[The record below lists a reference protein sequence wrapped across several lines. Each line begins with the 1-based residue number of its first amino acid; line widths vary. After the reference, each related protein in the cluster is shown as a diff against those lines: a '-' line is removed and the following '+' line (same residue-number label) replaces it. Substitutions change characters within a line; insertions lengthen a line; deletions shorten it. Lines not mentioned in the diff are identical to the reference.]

1 MNYDINLL
9 NEEQLAP
16 LKVTD
21 GAVLVTAG
29 AGSGKTR
36 LLTHRVAYLIDELGV
51 NPFNIL
57 AITFTNKASG
67 EMASRISQMVEGA
80 DKVWISTFHS
90 MCAKLLRMEISHL
103 PPFTRDFSIYSES
116 DSDKALKDVLAQ
128 VGVSDDKIKKS
139 VSFHLSNWKNGG
151 QSLNEYLLTHK
162 DEFDMQKIGACMKAY
177 QDKLK
182 KNNALDFDDLIAKT
196 VELFKTC
203 PEVLAY
209 YANRFQYIHVDEFQD
224 TNTIQYI
231 LIKLL
236 ASVHGNVF
244 VVGDEDQCIYSW
256 RGANFQNI
264 FNFKRDFEGAKVF
277 KLEHN
282 YRSSPEIITIANNVI
297 KNNSSRLN
305 KNMYTTKPANQK
317 PILFNAYDERD
328 EALFVAKNVQKL
340 VAEGFQ
346 YDDIAVLMRINA
358 LSRSFEEAF
367 LSYNIPH
374 RIYGGFK
381 FYERAEI
388 KNVIGYLRLFVNPK
402 DDISFARVINFPKR
416 GIGDGTIA
424 KLAEVDFDKSLLE
437 NCLSEEL
444 ASFGAIAKKFTPF
457 KEGYLRAEKSLNGKM
472 SDFVEEVIKSFGIRE
487 AYNPKDEDDMTRLL
501 NIEQFILSV
510 KEYEALNPE
519 AGLNEFLENITLSSE
534 NDEIGQGGAV
544 TIATVHAVKGLEFKV
559 VFVVGIEE
567 GIFPI
572 SRAFNSNN
580 ELEEERRL
588 MYVALTRAEERL
600 ILSHASKRYLYHGSE
615 YQTPSRFCRE
625 FGLLGFEEVKR
636 AQTSFGGR
644 DDYDRGYSRGNS
656 YGSSSGYGGGY
667 NKSYGNSY
675 SDRFDKNNDGY
686 NNVDRFSKMHTSE
699 TEVKFFNHSDFMK
712 KEKKEE
718 QVKDVSVFKVGQT
731 VSHPRYGEG
740 KIVEISSDG
749 LVGDIVFSVGKKSL
763 MLELAP
769 LEIKE

>member
-1 MNYDINLL
+1 MNYNINEL

-16 LKVTD
+16 LKVTE

-36 LLTHRVAYLIDELGV
+36 LLTHRVAYLIDQLGV
-51 NPFNIL
+51 NPYQIL
-57 AITFTNKASG
+57 AITFTNKAAG
-67 EMASRISQMVEGA
+67 EMAERISSMVQGA
-80 DKVWISTFHS
+80 ERVWISTFHS
-90 MCAKLLRMEISHL
+90 MCAKILRMEISHL

-116 DSDKALKDVLAQ
+116 DSDKALKDVLAEK
-128 VGVSDDKIKKS
+128 GLDSELKKN
-139 VSFHLSNWKNGG
+139 VSFHLSNWKNDT

-162 DEFDMQKIGACMKAY
+162 DEYDMNKIGIAMTAY
-177 QDKLK
+177 QEKLK

-203 PEVLAY
+203 PEVLGI
-209 YANRFQYIHVDEFQD
+209 YANRFKYIHVDEFQD
-224 TNTIQYI
+224 TNSVQY
-231 LIKLL
+231 LLVKML

-264 FNFKRDFEGAKVF
+264 FNFKRDFEDVKVF

-282 YRSSPEIITIANNVI
+282 YRSSPEIITVANNVI

-305 KNMYTTKPANQK
+305 KNMWTTKPSGQK
-317 PILFNAYDERD
+317 PILFNGYDERD
-328 EALFVAKNVQKL
+328 EALFVAKNIQKL
-340 VAEGFQ
+340 VPME
-346 YDDIAVLMRINA
+346 YKYNDICVLMRINA

-381 FYERAEI
+381 FYERVEI
-388 KNVIGYLRLFVNPK
+388 KNLINYLRLFVNPK
-402 DDISFARVINFPKR
+402 DDVSFARVINFPKR
-416 GIGDGTIA
+416 GIGDGTLA
-424 KLAEVDFDKSLLE
+424 KLGEIDLNKSLLE
-437 NCLSEEL
+437 NCLSEEFKSSSAL
-444 ASFGAIAKKFTPF
+444 YKKFISF
-457 KEGYLRAEKSLNGKM
+457 IEGYNRVNSFPKSPL
-472 SDFVEEVIKSFGIRE
+472 SDFVEEMIKAFGIRG
-487 AYNPKDEDDMTRLL
+487 AYNTKDEDDMNRLL
-501 NIEQFILSV
+501 NIEQFIVSV

-519 AGLNEFLENITLSSE
+519 ATLNEFLENITLSSE
-534 NDEIGQGGAV
+534 TDEIGEGGAV

-559 VFVVGIEE
+559 VFIVGLEE

-572 SRAFNSNN
+572 SRAFNSTG

-600 ILSHASKRYLYHGSE
+600 ILSHVSKRYLYRDSTF
-615 YQTPSRFCRE
+615 QTPSRFCRE
-625 FGLLGFEEVKR
+625 FGILALDEIKKPDSFARSGFG
-636 AQTSFGGR
+636 QNG
-644 DDYDRGYSRGNS
+644 
-656 YGSSSGYGGGY
+656 GYGHE
-667 NKSYGNSY
+667 KSGNNY
-675 SDRFDKNNDGY
+675 LEKHNALQDNENI
-686 NNVDRFSKMHTSE
+686 
-699 TEVKFFNHSDFMK
+699 KFFNKNAFMN

-718 QVKDVSVFKVGQT
+718 KPLKDVSAYKVGQI

-740 KIVEISSDG
+740 QIVEISSDG
-749 LVGDIVFSVGKKSL
+749 LVGDIIFEVGKKSL

-769 LEIKE
+769 LIIKE

>member
-16 LKVTD
+16 LKQTE

-36 LLTHRVAYLIDELGV
+36 LLTHRVAYLIDKFGI

-57 AITFTNKASG
+57 AITFTNKAAG

-80 DKVWISTFHS
+80 DRVWISTFHS

-116 DSDKALKDVLAQ
+116 DSDKALKEVLAQ

-139 VSFHLSNWKNGG
+139 VSFHLSNWKNGA

-162 DEFDMQKIGACMKAY
+162 DEFDMQKIGSCMRAY
-177 QDKLK
+177 QEKLK

-203 PEVLAY
+203 PEVLSY
-209 YANRFQYIHVDEFQD
+209 YANRFKYIHVDEFQD
-224 TNTIQYI
+224 TNTIQY
-231 LIKLL
+231 LLVKLL

-264 FNFKRDFEGAKVF
+264 FNFKRDFENVKVF

-297 KNNSSRLN
+297 KNNTTRLN
-305 KNMYTTKPANQK
+305 KNMFTTKPANQK

-340 VAEGFQ
+340 VAEGFK

-374 RIYGGFK
+374 RIFGGFK

-416 GIGDGTIA
+416 GIGEGTIA
-424 KLAEVDFDKSLLE
+424 KLAEVDFESSLLE
-437 NCLSEEL
+437 NCLSDRL
-444 ASFGAIAKKFTPF
+444 NDYPSLAKKFASF
-457 KEGYLRAEKSLNGKM
+457 KEGYLKAKEFLNGKM
-472 SDFVEEVIKSFGIRE
+472 SKFVEEVIKAFKIRE
-487 AYNPKDEDDMTRLL
+487 AYNLKDEDDFNRLE
-501 NIEQFILSV
+501 NIQQLINSV
-510 KEYEALNPE
+510 VEFESLNPE
-519 AGLNEFLENITLSSE
+519 ATLNDFLENITLSSD

-559 VFVVGIEE
+559 VFIVGIEE

-572 SRAFNSNN
+572 SRAFNSNF
-580 ELEEERRL
+580 EIEEERRL

-600 ILSHASKRYLYHGSE
+600 ILSHATKRYLYHGSD

-625 FGLLGFEEVKR
+625 FGLLSLEEVNKR
-636 AQTSFGGR
+636 PQSFMARDNTYGGR
-644 DDYDRGYSRGNS
+644 CFSSGGS
-656 YGSSSGYGGGY
+656 YGKTSNQVYDYS
-667 NKSYGNSY
+667 NENNGN
-675 SDRFDKNNDGY
+675 NNF
-686 NNVDRFSKMHTSE
+686 DRFSKLHNSGE
-699 TEVKFFNHSDFMK
+699 QDFKFFNHSDFMK
-712 KEKKEE
+712 KDKKEE
-718 QVKDVSVFKVGQT
+718 KPLRDVSIFKVGQK
-731 VSHPRYGEG
+731 VGHPRYGEG
-740 KIVEISSDG
+740 KIVEISPDG
-749 LVGDIVFSVGKKSL
+749 LVGDIVFNVGKKSL

-769 LEIKE
+769 LEIKES

>member
-16 LKVTD
+16 LKCTE

-36 LLTHRVAYLIDELGV
+36 LLTHRVAYLIDSLGV
-51 NPFNIL
+51 SPYEIL
-57 AITFTNKASG
+57 AITFTNKAAG
-67 EMASRISQMVEGA
+67 EMATRISQMVEGA
-80 DKVWISTFHS
+80 GKVWISTFHS
-90 MCAKLLRMEISHL
+90 MCAKILRMEISHL
-103 PPFTRDFSIYSES
+103 PPFSRDFSIYSES
-116 DSDKALKDVLAQ
+116 DSDKAMKDVLAEK
-128 VGVSDDKIKKS
+128 GISDDKIKKS
-139 VSFHLSNWKNGG
+139 LSFHLSNWKNGT
-151 QSLNEYLLTHK
+151 QSLKEYILTHD
-162 DEFDMQKIGACMKAY
+162 DEIDMQKIGMCMSAY
-177 QDKLK
+177 QEKLK

-196 VELFKTC
+196 VDLFVTC
-203 PEVLAY
+203 PEVLSY
-209 YANRFQYIHVDEFQD
+209 YANRFKYIHVDEFQD
-224 TNTIQYI
+224 TNSIQYA
-231 LIKLL
+231 LVKMLS
-236 ASVHGNVF
+236 SVHGNVF

-264 FNFKRDFEGAKVF
+264 FNFKRDFDGAKVF

-282 YRSSPEIITIANNVI
+282 YRSSPEIITVANNVI

-305 KNMYTTKPANQK
+305 KNMWTTKEGGEK

-328 EALFVAKNVQKL
+328 EALFVAKNIQKL
-340 VAEGFQ
+340 VAEGYS
-346 YDDIAVLMRINA
+346 YDNIAVLMRMNA

-381 FYERAEI
+381 FYERVEI
-388 KNVIGYLRLFVNPK
+388 KNLIGYLRLFVNK
-402 DDISFARVINFPKR
+402 RDDVSFARIINFPKR

-424 KLAEVDFDKSLLE
+424 KLAEIDITKSLLE
-437 NCLSEEL
+437 NCLSEEFQ
-444 ASFGAIAKKFTPF
+444 AHTAIAKKFSSF
-457 KEGYLRAEKSLNGKM
+457 IEGYKKIENYPKTPLSG
-472 SDFVEEVIKSFGIRE
+472 FVEEAIKAFGIRN
-487 AYNPKDEDDMTRLL
+487 AYNPKDEDDMNRLL
-501 NIEQFILSV
+501 NIEQFISSV

-519 AGLNEFLENITLSSE
+519 ATLNDYLENITLSSD

-559 VFVVGIEE
+559 VFVIGLEE

-572 SRAFNSNN
+572 SRAFNSNS

-600 ILSHASKRYLYHGSE
+600 ILSHASKRYMYRESQ

-625 FGLLGFEEVKR
+625 LGLLALTEVKKPER
-636 AQTSFGGR
+636 SFNNFNGGFGGNR
-644 DDYDRGYSRGNS
+644 SGNNI
-656 YGSSSGYGGGY
+656 YNPYSSSI
-667 NKSYGNSY
+667 
-675 SDRFDKNNDGY
+675 
-686 NNVDRFSKMHTSE
+686 SKPSQDE
-699 TEVKFFNHSDFMK
+699 GIKFFNHSDFMK

-718 QVKDVSVFKVGQT
+718 KPLKDVSIYEVGQI
-731 VSHPRYGEG
+731 VVHPRYGEG
-740 KIVEISSDG
+740 QIIEISPDG
-749 LVGDIVFSVGKKSL
+749 LVGDIVFEVGKKSL